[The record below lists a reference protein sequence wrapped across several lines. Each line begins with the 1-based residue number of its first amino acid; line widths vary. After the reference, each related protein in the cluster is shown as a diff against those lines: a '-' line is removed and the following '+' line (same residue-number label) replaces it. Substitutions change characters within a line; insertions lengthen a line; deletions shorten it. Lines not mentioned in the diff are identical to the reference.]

1 MKIDGATSVI
11 VSGLGLT
18 LLSAL
23 AGVISFVQH
32 GLSSDVASWVQATG
46 SIAAISGAV
55 WLFKSE
61 VTLRRKER
69 RTTGLEAA
77 WAVRFALVNAQYEA
91 RTITAELLDERLLE
105 EERPERHWFL
115 RTENCRNVLKIFSER
130 TDHIHPA
137 ANQIASNGVLLL
149 RQLDQELEAASKFT
163 DKRERPSIEVVSEI
177 ARYENYF
184 FRLIDEL
191 DARMRGVLIA
201 LDKGNDSLPFREFD
215 LWQVP
220 KK

>member
-1 MKIDGATSVI
+1 MRVDGATSVI
-11 VSGLGLT
+11 VSGIGLA

-23 AGVISFVQH
+23 AGIVSFTQH
-32 GLSSDVASWVQATG
+32 GLNSDVASWVQASG

-61 VTLRRKER
+61 AALRRKER
-69 RTTGLEAA
+69 RAAGLEAA

-91 RTITAELLDERLLE
+91 RTITAELLDEGLLK

-115 RTENCRNVLKIFSER
+115 RTENSRNVLKVFSER

-137 ANQIASNGVLLL
+137 VNQIANNGVLLL
-149 RQLDQELEAASKFT
+149 RQLDQELGAASKFT
-163 DKRERPSIEVVSEI
+163 DRRERPSIEVVSEI
-177 ARYENYF
+177 ARYENHL

-201 LDKGNDSLPFREFD
+201 LDKGNDSFPLQEFD
-215 LWQVP
+215 FWQAP